1 MLRNS
6 SFSVL
11 FAAVFFVGIISLANY
26 SYRVSPQETIPAR
39 AVVASMTPLPV
50 VPTSTSSVIQPT
62 PFFVFNQTQP
72 SSDQALIAFIDAP
85 SGAQS
90 EPYVVLSA
98 YFSDGITDGTIKI
111 QGNLIDQTFSCP
123 NIPCRLPVKSSTVI
137 TFQALTDTGL
147 TSNIVQ
153 ANINLSGEA
162 GQSIVR
168 IESVTQYTV
177 LSDACSAI
185 WGTSSTN
192 TQTWTDFLQ
201 IPSRLNTAKKLHLL
215 ASRLIAAGIVNAQDC
230 PGGGLDSSGSPNAC
244 GLDKAFPKVVEW
256 QNQYD
261 FNIWAA
267 SRDIHIPP
275 KLIKTL
281 IETESQFWPSN
292 ERLFLDEIGLGQM
305 NQLGLDVVLRNNPDI
320 YFKLCPTVL
329 GQCNQSYNSLSK
341 ELQAMIRGAL
351 IDSVNASCPSCLYGI
366 DLIKAKQSINLMA
379 LVLKSD
385 CQQTKTIMDNVNATA
400 NNEDY
405 WKFTIAAYHSGIGCV
420 QSAIEQASLT
430 TKQLDWATVS
440 PKLACYGGKTYVDN
454 FWNNLE
460 TFNTYTLEPGNP
472 YVVLSDAT
480 LSTTQNLL
488 PTPTPIIRDIHVLV
502 NVFQDLNGNGTPD
515 PNELINNVLVQLKLE
530 DGTILTKTT
539 ENGKVDFDM
548 STYRPGITI
557 IVSLPN
563 YYQYQ
568 AITLPSEGQIS
579 VDFIFTTPISTK
591 QP

>member
-11 FAAVFFVGIISLANY
+11 FAAVFFVGVISLANY
-26 SYRVSPQETIPAR
+26 SYKVSPQANIPEQ
-39 AVVASMTPLPV
+39 AVLAS
-50 VPTSTSSVIQPT
+50 STSLPALPTLTAGMIQPT
-62 PFFVFNQTQP
+62 TFPVFNQTLP
-72 SSDQALIAFIDAP
+72 SSDQALIAFIDSP
-85 SGAQS
+85 SGVQS
-90 EPYVVLSA
+90 EPYVILSA
-98 YFSDGITDGTIKI
+98 YFSDGITTGIIKI
-111 QGNLIDQTFSCP
+111 QGNLIDQTFSCL
-123 NIPCRLPVKSSTVI
+123 NSPCRLPVKSSSTI
-137 TFQALTDTGL
+137 TFQAFTDTGL

-153 ANINLSGEA
+153 ANINLSGET
-162 GQSIVR
+162 GQITVR
-168 IESVTQYTV
+168 IESVTQFTV

-192 TQTWTDFLQ
+192 TQSWTGFLQ
-201 IPSRLNTAKKLHLL
+201 IPSRLNTGKNLHLL
-215 ASRLIAAGIVNAQDC
+215 ASRLITTGIVNAQDC

-244 GLDKAFPKVVEW
+244 GLDKALPKVVER

-267 SRDIHIPP
+267 SREVHIPP
-275 KLIKTL
+275 KIIKTL
-281 IETESQFWPSN
+281 IEIESQFWPSN

-351 IDSVNASCPSCLYGI
+351 IDSVNASCPSCPYGI
-366 DLIKAKQSINLMA
+366 DLIKARQSINLIA

-385 CQQTKTIMDNVNATA
+385 CQQTKSLMDNVNATA

-405 WKFTIAAYHSGIGCV
+405 WKFTIAAYHSGLGCV

-430 TKQLDWATVS
+430 TKQLDWEKVS
-440 PKLACYGGKTYVDN
+440 PKLACYGGKSYVDN

-460 TFNTYTLEPGNP
+460 TFSTYSLEPGNP
-472 YVVLSDAT
+472 YVGLTDAT

-502 NVFQDLNGNGTPD
+502 NVFQDINGNGIPD

-579 VDFIFTTPISTK
+579 VDFIFTNPISTK